1 LYKKD
6 IFDSLGGLMPTNMKK
21 GHIHVASLEE
31 PCLVTPEEAKRMRAR
46 VVELEPGKAV
56 GEHTTEDREEL
67 IVVLEGTVVLQS
79 PEGEHV
85 LKVGQAAFIPLDTVH
100 NVKNTTK
107 KKARYMYVLALY
119 EEYAKIKAHGHDGHH
134 HH

>member
-1 LYKKD
+1 
-6 IFDSLGGLMPTNMKK
+6 MPSNSKK
-21 GHIHVASLEE
+21 GRIHVASLDEIG
-31 PCLVTPEEAKRMRAR
+31 LVTPEDAKRMRAR

-67 IVVLEGTVVLQS
+67 IVVLEGAIVVIG
-79 PEGEHV
+79 PEGEHP

-100 NVKNTTK
+100 NVKNMTK

-119 EEYAKIKAHGHDGHH
+119 DEYAKIKAHGHDGHH